1 MRPVALYE
9 LLPLVSSIAGS
20 QETFFR
26 GAAVDSRLC
35 EPGQLFAAL
44 PGERTDGH
52 VFIPELIQKGVAAF
66 LVSSAYAAENRES
79 INRWV
84 DNDKVSFLI
93 ADNTLAALQNT
104 AAWYLEQLPQ
114 VQRVGITGSSGKT
127 TTKELI
133 ASVLKRKYRISY
145 TQGNLNSEIGLP
157 LVALSV
163 DPDDEIAVFE
173 MGINHPGEM
182 DILAEIVKP
191 QTAVIT
197 NIFPAHAGMFAGIDA
212 IAREKMKIFS
222 RAGGNLTAFV
232 NGSDSYVPMYRD
244 TFPGNYIRFGMGV
257 TEGVAVVENRGFG
270 GWLLRIGESEAVTP
284 LFGRY
289 NLENICAATAVGRA
303 FGLSDEEIADGIA
316 AVGSAG
322 FARGCIRPGR
332 ITVVEDCYNA
342 NPGSV
347 AAAIELFRETVVD
360 GRKIFVAG
368 AMKELGVYSQPL
380 HAELGRTLAAAAFDR
395 VLFYGDEA
403 AAAFAAYREAGG
415 RNGFFSVDMEALKA
429 DLTQNAVTGDWVF
442 LKGSRS
448 LQLERLVSVFE

>member
-1 MRPVALYE
+1 MRPVAFYE

-20 QETFFR
+20 QEIFFR

-35 EPGQLFAAL
+35 EAGQLFVAL

-52 VFIPELIQKGVAAF
+52 LFVPELIEKGVSAF
-66 LVSSAYAAENRES
+66 LVSSAYANENRER

-84 DNDKVSFLI
+84 EEDRASFLI
-93 ADNTLAALQNT
+93 ADDTLTVLQKA

-133 ASVLKRKYRISY
+133 ASVLRRKYRISY

-157 LVALSV
+157 LVAFSV

-182 DILAEIVKP
+182 GILAEIVKP

-197 NIFPAHAGMFAGIDA
+197 NIFPAHAGMFAEIDS

-222 RAGGNLTAFV
+222 RAGGHLTAFI
-232 NGSDSYVPMYRD
+232 NCNDCHGRMYRD
-244 TFPGNYIRFGMGV
+244 SYPGNYIPFGMGV
-257 TEGVAVVENRGFG
+257 TEGVSVIENRGFG
-270 GWLLRIGESEAVTP
+270 GWLLRIGESDAVTP

-303 FGLSDEEIADGIA
+303 FGLTDEEIADGVE
-316 AVGSAG
+316 AVESAG

-347 AAAIELFRETVVD
+347 AAAIELFRETEVE

-368 AMKELGVYSQPL
+368 AMKELGVHSQRL

-403 AAAFAAYREAGG
+403 AAAFDSYCESGG
-415 RNGFFSVDMEALKA
+415 SNGFFSVDIEELKK
-429 DLTQNAVTGDWVF
+429 DLKQNAVSGDWVF

-448 LQLERLVSVFE
+448 LQLERLASVFE